1 MKRIRSKKIIFTLGL
16 IVLDMLLLYLSLY
29 AAVLLRFDLVIP
41 SVYRIMMQRSAPI
54 IIPIFIVFIFI
65 FRLYQ
70 RMWKYAS
77 IEVVFQVIFAC
88 VLAGFSSYFVNSY
101 LNTHLNYTYLGSRG
115 IYAIFAT
122 LSMIVIGG
130 SRILM
135 KVFGLISQFSLF
147 HKRNA
152 KRIMVV
158 GAGWAGAST
167 IRDIKAGRHGNCY
180 TVLAVDDDA
189 GRIGTKINGV
199 KVIGGTDNIKKF
211 AEIYHIDE
219 IIIAIATPKG
229 NIEDLISDCVDTG
242 CKVRRVSN
250 IQEINNADTDGHSI
264 VRDIDVADLLGRPE
278 EKLDNSKVKEYF
290 KNKTVLITGGGGS
303 IGSEL
308 CRQIMNY
315 DIVKLILFDISENY
329 IYDLKNELELKFGTA
344 AVKKVVLCVGSVQD
358 KRRLNEVFQQY
369 KPEIVLHAAA
379 HKHVPL
385 MEDCPTQA
393 VLNNVVGS
401 YNTACIARQYQCQS
415 FVLISTDKAVNP
427 TNVMGA
433 TKRLSELMIEGLNSN
448 SKTKFMIV
456 RFGNVLGS
464 HGSVVHIFEQQIR
477 AGGPVT
483 VTDKNV
489 IRYFMSIHEAAQ
501 LVLQA
506 ASIAKGGE
514 LFVLDMGKPVKII
527 DLAKRMIKLYS
538 DPGKQEIQI
547 KFIGMRQ
554 GEKIWEELLNNGEDI
569 VRTDVEKIKITKSD
583 IVSEEQTQEI
593 LNKIQ
598 HTIDGGFSMRE
609 CLKQLVPTFRDP
621 DEVNKEYSKT
631 PMENRDYAN

>member
-1 MKRIRSKKIIFTLGL
+1 
-16 IVLDMLLLYLSLY
+16 
-29 AAVLLRFDLVIP
+29 
-41 SVYRIMMQRSAPI
+41 
-54 IIPIFIVFIFI
+54 
-65 FRLYQ
+65 
-70 RMWKYAS
+70 
-77 IEVVFQVIFAC
+77 
-88 VLAGFSSYFVNSY
+88 
-101 LNTHLNYTYLGSRG
+101 
-115 IYAIFAT
+115 
-122 LSMIVIGG
+122 
-130 SRILM
+130 
-135 KVFGLISQFSLF
+135 
-147 HKRNA
+147 
-152 KRIMVV
+152 
-158 GAGWAGAST
+158 
-167 IRDIKAGRHGNCY
+167 
-180 TVLAVDDDA
+180 
-189 GRIGTKINGV
+189 
-199 KVIGGTDNIKKF
+199 
-211 AEIYHIDE
+211 
-219 IIIAIATPKG
+219 
-229 NIEDLISDCVDTG
+229 
-242 CKVRRVSN
+242 
-250 IQEINNADTDGHSI
+250 
-264 VRDIDVADLLGRPE
+264 
-278 EKLDNSKVKEYF
+278 
-290 KNKTVLITGGGGS
+290 
-303 IGSEL
+303 
-308 CRQIMNY
+308 
-315 DIVKLILFDISENY
+315 
-329 IYDLKNELELKFGTA
+329 
-344 AVKKVVLCVGSVQD
+344 
-358 KRRLNEVFQQY
+358 
-369 KPEIVLHAAA
+369 
-379 HKHVPL
+379 

-401 YNTACIARQYQCQS
+401 YNTACIAKQYQCQS

-538 DPGKQEIQI
+538 DPAKQEIQI